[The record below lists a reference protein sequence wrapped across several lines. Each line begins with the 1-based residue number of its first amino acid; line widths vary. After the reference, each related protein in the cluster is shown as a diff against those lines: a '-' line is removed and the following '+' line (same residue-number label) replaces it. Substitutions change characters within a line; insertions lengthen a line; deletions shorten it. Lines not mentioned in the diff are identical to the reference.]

1 MRVQVGNLLLRPLVI
16 SFSHR
21 QFRETKK
28 RLTKPVANLR
38 DPDHLADLCYL
49 GDVEGNLIN

>member
-38 DPDHLADLCYL
+38 DPDHLADLCHL
-49 GDVEGNLIN
+49 GDVEGN